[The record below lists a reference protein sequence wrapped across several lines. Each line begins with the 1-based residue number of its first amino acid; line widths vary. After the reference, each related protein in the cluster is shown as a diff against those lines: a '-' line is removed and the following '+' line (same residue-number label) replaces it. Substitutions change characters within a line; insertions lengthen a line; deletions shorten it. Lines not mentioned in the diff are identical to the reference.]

1 MKNIRI
7 LICLSVLFLSSC
19 RATSNEWNCRNVDS
33 KVGCASISKADDAYL
48 ENGKFSSATASSTKR
63 NSSKAKYSSFEDVN
77 LGQTRLVR
85 VPEKIGRIWVAPY
98 TDGNGNYHEAS
109 FIRVVDAE
117 SKWERVADNSDSKPD
132 SGITQTN
139 ISASPNQKQLE
150 NEPEIS
156 EEIDLSQFK
165 NAKKNETAPATKKY

>member
-1 MKNIRI
+1 MKNFRI
-7 LICLSVLFLSSC
+7 LICLSVLFTFSC
-19 RATSNEWNCRNVDS
+19 RATSNEWSCRNLDS

-48 ENGKFSSATASSTKR
+48 ENGKFSSATTSSTKR
-63 NSSKAKYSSFEDVN
+63 TSSKAKYSSFEDVN

-117 SKWERVADNSDSKPD
+117 SKWERVAENSDLKSSDNTNP
-132 SGITQTN
+132 QTDK
-139 ISASPNQKQLE
+139 KQLE

-165 NAKKNETAPATKKY
+165 NVQKK